1 MRLLISIIGGMVFCS
16 VALLGQSPKLITS
29 LAAVRATEPIH
40 IDGVLSE
47 SIWHRPGTTEFF
59 QQNPDQGKAVTEST
73 EVWVAYD
80 DVALYIAARMKDS
93 HPDSII
99 ARLSR
104 RDNDIGADFFGV
116 AIDSY
121 HDKRAGY
128 YFVLTAGG
136 TQIDG
141 IEYNDDWSDATWDG
155 VWEAKQNITSEGWCV
170 EMRIP
175 FSQLRFKS
183 SDQYIWGIDFERYIG
198 RKKEGAYLVYTPRDQ
213 SGFVSRFPELTG
225 IEHITPPTR
234 LEIMP
239 YINGRAEY
247 SNPSASDPFNNG
259 TKYSTN
265 IGADLKYGL
274 GNNMILEGSI
284 NPDFGQVEVDPA
296 VVNLSDVETYYN
308 EKRPF
313 FLEGMNIFSF
323 GNGGVNSFW
332 NFNWSSPSI
341 FYSRRI
347 GRAPQ
352 RYLPNDEYDYTD
364 IPLAAHIIG
373 AAKITGK
380 IADGWNVGAIE
391 AVTRREFA
399 DVDSAGAAGIKRN
412 LEVEPVTLY
421 SIERMQKDFNDGR
434 QGVGILFTA
443 ANHSFND
450 ISLKSDVN
458 EASYVFG
465 LDGWTALDTGKVYM
479 VSGWMTGSYV
489 QGTTARMINLQRNSA
504 HYFQRPDASYLSVD
518 SNATSLSGY
527 AGRVTLNKQKGNVM
541 LNSAFGIISPGFDC
555 SDLGYFSRT
564 DIMNYHVAGGYK
576 WSDPTS
582 WYRYINIYGSFFG
595 TLDFGGNEMWRGI
608 WGQFAFQLPNYH
620 ACNIN
625 YDYGFP
631 SYNDYLTRGGPQV
644 QNLPTREWSFD
655 YYTDSRDQYI
665 AEFYWSAN
673 ESSSGFYN
681 YVSLPLTMRPAAS
694 VSISLTPAYT
704 LSVDYAH
711 YIDIYD
717 DAGATATN
725 GKRCVFADL
734 NYKELSAQ
742 FRVDW
747 TLTPKLSLQMFVQ
760 PFFSS
765 GDYTNFK
772 MLRQSRTL
780 DFVKYGEEGSTI
792 AKIIGSDG
800 SVSYNLSP
808 DGTSAHAVSESEPN
822 FNYVSL
828 RGNAVLR
835 WEYLP
840 GSTLY
845 FVWTQTRSDSN
856 EYGDFEFHRATNL
869 LADAKPDNIFI
880 IKLSYWI
887 GR

>member
-1 MRLLISIIGGMVFCS
+1 MRLLISIIVGIVFCS
-16 VALLGQSPKLITS
+16 VALLGQSPKLVTS
-29 LAAVRATEPIH
+29 VVAVRITEPIH
-40 IDGVLSE
+40 IDGTLSE
-47 SIWHRPGTTEFF
+47 LVWHRPGITEFF
-59 QQNPDQGKAVTEST
+59 QQNPDQGKSVTEPT

-80 DVALYIAARMKDS
+80 DEALYIAAQMKDS
-93 HPDSII
+93 QPDSIV

-121 HDKRAGY
+121 HDKQSGY
-128 YFVLTAGG
+128 YFSYTAGG
-136 TQIDG
+136 TQVDG
-141 IEYNDDWSDATWDG
+141 IEYNDDWSDATWNG
-155 VWEAKQNITSEGWCV
+155 VWEAKHTITSDGWCV

-175 FSQLRFKS
+175 FSQLRFKP
-183 SDQYIWGIDFERYIG
+183 SDEYVWGIDFERYIG
-198 RKKEGAYLVYTPRDQ
+198 RKKESAYLVYTPRNQ
-213 SGFVSRFPELTG
+213 SGFVSRFPELIG

-234 LEIMP
+234 LEILP

-247 SNPSASDPFNNG
+247 TNPQGNDPFNNG
-259 TKYSTN
+259 SKYSGN

-274 GNNMILEGSI
+274 GTNMILEGTV

-296 VVNLSDVETYYN
+296 VVNLSDVETYYD

-313 FLEGMNIFSF
+313 FIEGMNIFSF
-323 GNGGVNSFW
+323 GQGGVNSFW
-332 NFNWSSPSI
+332 SFNWSTPNI

-347 GRAPQ
+347 GRTPQ
-352 RYLPNDEYDYTD
+352 RYLPNYDYAD
-364 IPLAAHIIG
+364 IPIAAHIIG

-380 IADGWNVGAIE
+380 VGDGWNVGAIE
-391 AVTRREFA
+391 AVTRRESA
-399 DVDSAGAAGIKRN
+399 DFDTTGRKWN
-412 LEVEPVTLY
+412 LEIEPVTLY
-421 SIERMQKDFNDGR
+421 SIERIQKDFNDGK
-434 QGVGILFTA
+434 QGVGVLFTA
-443 ANHSFND
+443 VNRSFND
-450 ISLKSDVN
+450 VALKSDIN
-458 EASYVFG
+458 EASYVG
-465 LDGWTALDTGKVYM
+465 GVDGWTALDTGKVYM
-479 VSGWMTGSYV
+479 VSGWAAASYV
-489 QGTTARMINLQRNSA
+489 QGTRARMMSLQQNSA

-527 AGRVTLNKQKGNVM
+527 AARVTLNKQKGNVM

-555 SDLGYFSRT
+555 SDLGYFSRA
-564 DIMNYHVAGGYK
+564 DIINYHIASGYK
-576 WSDPTS
+576 WNEPTS
-582 WYRYINIYGSFFG
+582 LYRYINIYGALFG
-595 TLDFGGNEMWRGI
+595 KFDFGGNETWRGI
-608 WGQFAFQLPNYH
+608 WGQLAFQLPNYH
-620 ACNIN
+620 ACNIT

-631 SYNDYLTRGGPQV
+631 SYNDFLTRGGPQTR
-644 QNLPTREWSFD
+644 NLPTREWSFD
-655 YYTDSRDQYI
+655 YYTDSRDEYI
-665 AEFYWSAN
+665 AEFYWSAS
-673 ESSSGFYN
+673 ESSSGIYN

-704 LSVDYAH
+704 LSIDHAQ
-711 YIDIYD
+711 YIKIYD
-717 DAGATATN
+717 DATAVATN
-725 GKRCVFADL
+725 GKRCIFSDI

-747 TLTPKLSLQMFVQ
+747 TLTPALSLQMYLQ
-760 PFFSS
+760 PFYSS

-792 AKIIGSDG
+792 IYDATSGNY
-800 SVSYNLSP
+800 VLNP
-808 DGTSAHAVSESEPN
+808 DGAASAGEKSISNPN

-845 FVWTQTRSDSN
+845 FVWTQTRSDASSD
-856 EYGDFEFHRATNL
+856 GDFEFHRAANL

-880 IKLSYWI
+880 LKLSYWI

>member
-1 MRLLISIIGGMVFCS
+1 MRFWISVLVGIVFCS
-16 VALLGQSPKLITS
+16 VTLLGQSPKLVTS
-29 LAAVRATEPIH
+29 VAAVRTTEPIY

-47 SIWHRPGTTEFF
+47 SVWQRPGTTEFF
-59 QQNPDQGKAVTEST
+59 QQNPNQGKAVTEST

-80 DVALYIAARMKDS
+80 DEALYIAARMKDL

-121 HDKRAGY
+121 HDKQSGY

-141 IEYNDDWSDATWDG
+141 IEYNDDWSDGTWDG
-155 VWEAKQNITSEGWCV
+155 VWEAKQCITTQGWNV

-175 FSQLRFKS
+175 FSQLRFKPN
-183 SDQYIWGIDFERYIG
+183 DQYVWGIDFERYIG
-198 RKKEGAYLVYTPRDQ
+198 RKKEAAFLVYTPRDQ
-213 SGFVSRFPELTG
+213 SGFVSRFPNLTG

-234 LEIMP
+234 LEILP

-247 SNPSASDPFNNG
+247 SNPQASDPFNNG
-259 TKYSTN
+259 SKYSAN

-274 GNNMILEGSI
+274 GSNMVLEVTI

-323 GNGGVNSFW
+323 GYGGVNSFW
-332 NFNWSSPSI
+332 TFNWSSPSI

-347 GRAPQ
+347 GRAPE
-352 RYLPNDEYDYTD
+352 RNMPNYDYAD
-364 IPLAAHIIG
+364 IPIATHIIG

-380 IADGWNVGAIE
+380 VADGWNVGAIE

-399 DVDSAGAAGIKRN
+399 DIESSGNTRN
-412 LEVEPVTLY
+412 LEVEPLTLY
-421 SIERMQKDFNDGR
+421 SIERIQKDFNDGK
-434 QGVGILFTA
+434 QGIGMLFTA
-443 ANHSFND
+443 ANRSFND
-450 ISLKSDVN
+450 VDLKSDVN
-458 EASYVFG
+458 ESSYVCG

-479 VSGWMTGSYV
+479 VSGWATASYV
-489 QGTTARMINLQRNSA
+489 QGTAARMISLQRNSA
-504 HYFQRPDASYLSVD
+504 HYFQRPDAAYLSVD

-564 DIMNYHVAGGYK
+564 DIINYHIAGGYK

-608 WGQFAFQLPNYH
+608 WGQLAFQLPNYH
-620 ACNIN
+620 ACNIS

-631 SYNDYLTRGGPQV
+631 SYNDFLTRGGPQTA
-644 QNLPTREWSFD
+644 NLPTREWSFS
-655 YYTDSRDQYI
+655 YYTDGRDQYI
-665 AEFYWSAN
+665 AEIDYYAN
-673 ESSSGFYN
+673 ESRSGFYN
-681 YVSLPLTMRPAAS
+681 YFGMPLTMRPAAS
-694 VSISLTPAYT
+694 ISLSFTPAYT

-711 YIDIYD
+711 YIDTYD
-717 DAGATATN
+717 DATATTTN
-725 GKRCVFADL
+725 GKRCIFSDL

-747 TLTPKLSLQMFVQ
+747 TLTPTLSLQMYVQ
-760 PFFSS
+760 PFLSS
-765 GDYTNFK
+765 GDYSNYK

-780 DFVKYGEEGSTI
+780 DFIKYGEDGSTI
-792 AKIIGSDG
+792 VKNVGSDG
-800 SVSYNLSP
+800 SVSYALSP
-808 DGTSAHAVSESEPN
+808 DGNPAHAVSESEPN

-845 FVWTQTRSDSN
+845 FVWTQTRSNSDG
-856 EYGDFEFHRATNL
+856 YGNFEFHRAANL

-880 IKLSYWI
+880 VKLSYWLSK
-887 GR
+887 